1 MKLTKRLNQTIKPGL
16 LSLMLI
22 LSTTVESQPVSVFS
36 CYAMAEDLSP
46 LKRKET
52 YLNSINDLNQLIE
65 NTRNLPSVTLEAS
78 ASYQSDVFG
87 LPVNIP
93 GVDFPAIPR
102 DQYNMS
108 LKVNQKIFDGGVS
121 KASKIIEALDEQVKQ
136 NELDVSLYQIRNII
150 NELYFG
156 SLRLHQQE
164 AVLISLLAEFENKT
178 KAARAAFANGIL
190 LKSELNELAK
200 EQLKVS
206 QQLVQVS
213 HAKAATLSILSTWIN
228 REISAEQL
236 ELPAPVENKNLDTI
250 DRPELS
256 LFTSRNEKLS
266 AMAHLTSTKNIPRLY
281 GFANV
286 GYAQPNPLNFYETDW
301 NGYYIVGARLTWG
314 LDWGA
319 SKNQKEILLITQE
332 MTLAE
337 QENFLRQINNDLL
350 KKQSEI
356 AQMEATIALDE
367 QILQMQNEIVTEA
380 EKQYENGTRSSTD
393 LLSILHEQAQLKMN
407 LSIHSIALAQMNVEL
422 LTISGNL
429 P

>member
-16 LSLMLI
+16 FFLMVI
-22 LSTTVESQPVSVFS
+22 LSATVESQPVSVFS
-36 CYAMAEDLSP
+36 CYTMAEDLSP

-52 YLNSINDLNQLIE
+52 YLNTINDLNQLIE

-93 GVDFPAIPR
+93 RVDFPAIPR

-150 NELYFG
+150 NKLYFG

-164 AVLISLLAEFENKT
+164 AALISLLAEFENKT

-236 ELPAPVENKNLDTI
+236 ELPAPAVNKSFETI

-301 NGYYIVGARLTWG
+301 NSYYIVGARLTWG

-337 QENFLRQINNDLL
+337 QENFLRQVNNDLL

-356 AQMEATIALDE
+356 AQMKATIALDE

>member
-1 MKLTKRLNQTIKPGL
+1 MKLTKRLNQTIKSGM
-16 LSLMLI
+16 LSLML
-22 LSTTVESQPVSVFS
+22 LASTVAESQPVTVYS
-36 CYAMAEDLSP
+36 CYEMAEDLSP
-46 LKRKET
+46 LKQKEI
-52 YLNSINDLNQLIE
+52 YLSSINSLNQLIQ
-65 NTRNLPSVTLEAS
+65 NTHNLPSITLEAS

-87 LPVNIP
+87 LPASIP
-93 GVDFPAIPR
+93 SVDFPTIPR

-121 KASKIIEALDEQVKQ
+121 KASKAIETLDEQVKQ

-178 KAARAAFANGIL
+178 NAARAAFTNGVL

-236 ELPAPVENKNLDTI
+236 ELPTPVVNQSFESI

-256 LFTSRNEKLS
+256 LFATRNEKLS
-266 AMAHLTSTKNIPRLY
+266 AMANLTSTNNIPKLY

-286 GYAQPNPLNFYETDW
+286 GYAQPNPLNFYQTDW
-301 NGYYIVGARLTWG
+301 NSYYLVGARLTWG

-319 SKNQKEILLITQE
+319 SKHQKEILLISQE
-332 MTLAE
+332 MTLTE
-337 QENFLRQINNDLL
+337 QENFLRQINNDLI

-356 AQMEATIALDE
+356 EQMKATIVLDE
-367 QILQMQNEIVTEA
+367 QILQMQNEIVAEA

-393 LLSILHEQAQLKMN
+393 LLTTLHEQAQLKMN
-407 LSIHSIALAQMNVEL
+407 LSIHSIALAQMGVEL